1 MSASVIH
8 TEVEQLRRP
17 VLSSL
22 LCTWPWRKASHH
34 DMPWRKA
41 SHHDIQ
47 RLLQPE
53 HMHLMLLVQ
62 RVLSCLQ
69 VYSFGVTLWEIL
81 ERKRLFEGME
91 ASQVRM

>member
-22 LCTWPWRKASHH
+22 LCTW
-34 DMPWRKA
+34 PWRKA